1 MAEPH
6 QPLATF
12 VLLLLQDRRKVEKC
26 GGQVAVHCPT
36 PFWTECFTSIPRLK
50 FWGDGGS
57 VGLPV
62 PPFRWPCVAMHC
74 CLLWMGLFASS
85 LWHSNMHIFWFIWS
99 RLTLEFSCFK
109 KRRAVPWNIL
119 NQTWNVYNWSRLQRS
134 DIRKVNSQRI
144 DRRNQ
149 MVYKFLNNFAFIFH
163 CTVFYPSLYRLHKSR
178 LWVHP

>member
-12 VLLLLQDRRKVEKC
+12 VLLLLQGRRKVEKC

-109 KRRAVPWNIL
+109 KDVPWNIL
-119 NQTWNVYNWSRLQRS
+119 NQTWNVYNWSRLQWS

-149 MVYKFLNNFAFIFH
+149 MVYEFLNTYIIPASYFIL
-163 CTVFYPSLYRLHKSR
+163 LYSFLKFF
-178 LWVHP
+178 

>member
-1 MAEPH
+1 MWRATSS
-6 QPLATF
+6 PLSNAFLNRMVYLYTAAKI
-12 VLLLLQDRRKVEKC
+12 L
-26 GGQVAVHCPT
+26 GGLVVSWPPC
-36 PFWTECFTSIPRLK
+36 
-50 FWGDGGS
+50 
-57 VGLPV
+57 

-119 NQTWNVYNWSRLQRS
+119 NQTWNVYNRSRLQRS

-149 MVYKFLNNFAFIFH
+149 MVYKFLNNSAFIFH
-163 CTVFYPSLYRLHKSR
+163 CTVFYP
-178 LWVHP
+178 WFF